1 MACFAMTDAS
11 ATAPV
16 PEDPLTGRLE
26 RCYSGVVHDVM
37 RAMGLNHFTLPPEIR
52 PILPEKRLAGP
63 IYTLRG
69 HIEPTADPH
78 ETLLAWTGF
87 LSKARPGHVVISQP
101 NDRTIAHMGEL
112 SAETLQYRGI
122 RGYITDGGCR
132 DVDFLLAL
140 GFPVFCRYFTPRD
153 VVGIWLPD
161 GHDVP
166 IRIGDVTIRP
176 GDYACGDRDGVC
188 IIPRDSV
195 EEVIEQAEA
204 AIATENK
211 VRTAILQG
219 VDPQQ
224 AYLKYGKF

>member
-1 MACFAMTDAS
+1 MTDAVRP
-11 ATAPV
+11 APA
-16 PEDPLTGRLE
+16 PDDPLATRLE

-37 RAMGLNHFTLPPEIR
+37 RDMGFSHFTLPPEIR

-87 LSKARPGHVVISQP
+87 LSEARPGHVVLSQP

-112 SAETLQYRGI
+112 SAETLQLRGI
-122 RGYITDGGCR
+122 RGYVTDGGCR
-132 DVDFLLAL
+132 DVEFLLKL

-153 VVGIWLPD
+153 VVGLWMPD
-161 GHDVP
+161 GQDVP
-166 IRIGDVTIRP
+166 IRIGTVTVRP

-188 IIPRDSV
+188 IIPGEHV
-195 EEVIEQAEA
+195 EEVIDKAES
-204 AIATENK
+204 AITTENK

-219 VDPQQ
+219 TDPRE